1 MSLDEALGVWA
12 EAAQDMA
19 SAGLAQAMG
28 AHYNC
33 VDLCNQ
39 VSEKALQSV
48 YLLTHDARA
57 SYDHNLRTLG
67 ELVDAPPE
75 ILADLDALTPYHP
88 GAFLEG
94 VSPDDADDAVG
105 PVTADDML
113 QRARRVLRWARQYV
127 VGTSWQQ

>member
-19 SAGLAQAMG
+19 SASLAQAMG

-33 VDLCNQ
+33 ADLCNQ
-39 VSEKALQSV
+39 VSEKSLQSL

-57 SYDHNLRTLG
+57 PYDHNLHTLG
-67 ELVDAPPE
+67 VLVNAPSE
-75 ILADLDALTPYHP
+75 ILTDLDTLTPYHP

-94 VSPDDADDAVG
+94 RAPEDADDAVG
-105 PVTADDML
+105 PETADDL
-113 QRARRVLRWARQYV
+113 LKRARRVLRWTRQFV
-127 VGTSWQQ
+127 VGNSYS